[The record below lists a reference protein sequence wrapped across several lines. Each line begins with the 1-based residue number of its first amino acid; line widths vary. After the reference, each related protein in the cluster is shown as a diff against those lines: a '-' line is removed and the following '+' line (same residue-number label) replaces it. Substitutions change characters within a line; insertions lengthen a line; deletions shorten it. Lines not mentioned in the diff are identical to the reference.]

1 MHSHYNVDIAHF
13 EKKKKHRN
21 ILSNVPAQLY
31 QGGDI
36 RVYFVRLGQR
46 SPEYMWEAC
55 AEAESFFFNL
65 CSRKML
71 HVYITLVK
79 IDHRIISP
87 TDTQSASKLPHLIM
101 VCSC

>member
-13 EKKKKHRN
+13 KKKN
-21 ILSNVPAQLY
+21 IVRYSLMCRLSFTREEIFKYTLLDWENGAQSICEKLA
-31 QGGDI
+31 
-36 RVYFVRLGQR
+36 LKR
-46 SPEYMWEAC
+46 SPFSSICTHGKW
-55 AEAESFFFNL
+55 
-65 CSRKML
+65 L

-87 TDTQSASKLPHLIM
+87 TNTQSTSKLPHLIM

>member
-13 EKKKKHRN
+13 EKKKHRKFLMCR
-21 ILSNVPAQLY
+21 LSFTREEIFKYTLLDWDNGAQSICGKLA
-31 QGGDI
+31 
-36 RVYFVRLGQR
+36 LKR
-46 SPEYMWEAC
+46 SLFSSIC
-55 AEAESFFFNL
+55 AHG
-65 CSRKML
+65 KWL

-87 TDTQSASKLPHLIM
+87 TNTQSASKLPHLIM